1 MQKLSLKWD
10 QGPPGQTPS
19 FEFGESQQE
28 TVRVLRIPQPVC
40 LDTWRAGAPK
50 QEIAE
55 HTAAYSA
62 VKQTENGFLCE
73 AELDAGGS
81 RFRIADEW
89 LQAEDDT
96 WQVNRKL
103 TVLQGAG
110 ASGFRLRLDVVT
122 ALQEETDFTDL
133 KYFAPPALY
142 DKNDLDEDG
151 LEDYLGARNLMYRED
166 RLNMLAVLAYDEKRR
181 IGMSLL
187 RADRPA
193 WDDVPDRPD
202 KERLFLQK
210 TDIGSLGVWKAPVDG
225 NQMSL
230 RASYPFYEGERCH
243 ALYMKERPDWGSFW
257 PAETGEA
264 FEVSYG
270 IRVESAP
277 LFIDAVWQTYTRRMK
292 DLESTPVPLPATAE
306 KLNEYRL
313 EALDR
318 YFIEKSEE
326 EDSNKPA
333 GYALNCHPQ
342 NGVQLS
348 NIIQFGFT
356 GQNILSAYNSLR
368 FGLDNGVPNYVEKA
382 QKVVD
387 FFVEKAH
394 LPETGMFY
402 NLYSVEKK
410 SFDFWWTG
418 LLLPLAYAE
427 GERLRELMGPLYEHR
442 EFVIKALREKQGS
455 YLRCMNEDVHALL
468 LIYRFEQSQ
477 GRENKEWLEAAKR
490 YAEFLLRTQ
499 ETDGT
504 WYRAYDIGGKAI
516 TDPPIWFGTTVY
528 EQKSSTATSIP
539 LLIELYEITGDERY
553 LEAAEKAGRFVR
565 ETIVKGIK
573 FNGGIHDSIY
583 AKGQLIDNESIYF
596 PMIGLLA
603 LYKATKDPYFLQG
616 AHDAAKLNASWTV
629 LWDVPLPPQSTLAK
643 FDFRSTGI
651 GACDTPGAGYV
662 HPFELSGVAE
672 MVEIA
677 VLTVDQDMLR
687 VAELLWHGCN
697 QTVATPEKDW
707 GYAYTGLQEE
717 GYLIS
722 WWAWDDPMF
731 GDTGFGQRWKGEGN
745 KTCFPWIPAVA
756 VHCYWKLY
764 DMFGTADFNAI
775 REQISA
781 RQGVAN

>member
-1 MQKLSLKWD
+1 MEKQLLLKWIKD
-10 QGPPGQTPS
+10 SSVQSPE
-19 FEFGESQQE
+19 FEFTAGTSEAL
-28 TVRVLRIPQPVC
+28 RVLSIPQPVC
-40 LDTWRAGAPK
+40 LETWSVGAS
-50 QEIAE
+50 EEDIAE
-55 HTAAYSA
+55 YSA
-62 VKQTENGFLCE
+62 GYTSVQEKENGFLCE
-73 AELDAGGS
+73 AELTAEGTS
-81 RFRIADEW
+81 YRITDEW
-89 LQAEDDT
+89 VSAEADT
-96 WQVNRKL
+96 WQVNRKVV
-103 TVLQGAG
+103 VLQGAG
-110 ASGFRLRLDVVT
+110 KTGFRLRLDVVT
-122 ALQEETDFTDL
+122 AFQNETDFTDL
-133 KYFAPPALY
+133 RYFAPPALY

-151 LEDYLGARNLMYRED
+151 LEDYLSTRNLMYRED
-166 RLNMLAVLAYDEKRR
+166 RLNMLAVLAYDEKQK
-181 IGMSLL
+181 ISMTLL
-187 RADRPA
+187 RADQPA
-193 WDDVPDRPD
+193 YDDIPDRPN

-210 TDIGSLGVWKAPVDG
+210 TDIGSLGVWKAPG
-225 NQMSL
+225 EQNQMSL
-230 RASYPFYEGERCH
+230 RAAYPFYEGERCH

-257 PAETGEA
+257 PAETGES
-264 FEVSYG
+264 FEVSYAV
-270 IRVESAP
+270 RVEIAP
-277 LFIDAVWQTYTRRMK
+277 AFIDAIWQSYTRRMK

-318 YFIEKSEE
+318 YYIEKSED
-326 EDSNKPA
+326 EDPNMPA
-333 GYALNCHPQ
+333 GYVLNCHPQ
-342 NGVQLS
+342 NGIQLS

-356 GQNILSAYNSLR
+356 GQNILSAYNVLR
-368 FGLDNGVPNYVEKA
+368 YGLNNGAPDYVAKA

-387 FFVEKAH
+387 FFVNKAQ
-394 LPETGMFY
+394 LQGNGMFY

-427 GERLRELMGPLYEHR
+427 GDRLVELMGPLYEHR
-442 EFVIKALREKQGS
+442 EFVIKALREKRGS
-455 YLRCMNEDVHALL
+455 YLRCMNEDVHALV
-468 LIYRFEQSQ
+468 LIYQFEKSQ
-477 GRENKEWLEAAKR
+477 GRENKEWLEAAKS

-499 ETDGT
+499 EADGT
-504 WYRAYDIGGKAI
+504 WYRAYDIEGKAI
-516 TDPPIWFGTTVY
+516 TDPAIWFGTTIY

-539 LLIELYEITGDERY
+539 FLIELYEITKDERY
-553 LEAAEKAGRFVR
+553 LAAATKAGRFVR
-565 ETIVKGIK
+565 ETIVGGIK

-603 LYKATKDPYFLQG
+603 LYKATKDEYFLQG
-616 AHDAAKLNASWTV
+616 AHDAGKLNASWTV
-629 LWDVPLPPQSTLAK
+629 LWDVPLPPSSTLAK
-643 FDFRSTGI
+643 FGFRSTGI

-677 VLTVDQDMLR
+677 MLTGDKDMFR

-707 GYAYTGLQEE
+707 GYRYTGLQEE

-756 VHCYWKLY
+756 VHCYWKLF
-764 DMFGTADFNAI
+764 DQFGTADFSRI
-775 REQISA
+775 KEQA
-781 RQGVAN
+781 GMKA